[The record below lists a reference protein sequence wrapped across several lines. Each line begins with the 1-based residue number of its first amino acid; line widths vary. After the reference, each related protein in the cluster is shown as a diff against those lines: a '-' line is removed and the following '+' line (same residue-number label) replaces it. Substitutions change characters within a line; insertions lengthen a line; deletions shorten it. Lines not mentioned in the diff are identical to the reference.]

1 MGQAS
6 GNPKGKLAENHLRHN
21 QKEIIRRFHDG
32 SCNILVATSVLEE
45 GVDVRAC
52 NLVVRFDGIKT
63 YCDYVQS
70 KGRARSPNA
79 LYILM
84 VPHEELND
92 FLDVLASFHAIEQ
105 KLLNPAALRLTLDE
119 PEDPDPEEFW
129 NTKIKPYCPYPNGPR
144 ITLLSAM
151 GLLNW

>member
-1 MGQAS
+1 M
-6 GNPKGKLAENHLRHN
+6 
-21 QKEIIRRFHDG
+21 
-32 SCNILVATSVLEE
+32 VATSVLEE

-84 VPHEELND
+84 VPQEKLDN

-105 KLLNPAALRLTLDE
+105 KLLNPSALQLAQDE
-119 PEDPDPEEFW
+119 PENEELEEFW
-129 NTKIKPYCPYPNGPR
+129 NNKIKPYCPYPNGPR
-144 ITLLSAM
+144 VTLLSAI